1 MKVLKYTYGGI
12 MMNTSNITNYKPGD
26 FAELLGV
33 SVKTLQRWDREGILK
48 ANRTPTDRRY
58 YTYDQYLQFKGIK
71 TEKDNRQT
79 VIYAR
84 VSTRNQKE
92 DLQNQVTFLRQFCNA
107 KGMIVD
113 QCIGE
118 YGSGLNYNRK
128 KWNQLL
134 EEVMEQKIKTIVVT
148 HQDRFIRFGYDWF
161 ERFCEKFHTTIVIVN
176 NEELSPQEELVQD
189 MISILQ
195 VFSCRLYGLR
205 KYKNQIKRDEEIV
218 KELQNRNSSNPRAK
232 M

>member
-12 MMNTSNITNYKPGD
+12 IMNTSNITNYKPGD

-189 MISILQ
+189 MLSILH

-218 KELQNRNSSNPRAK
+218 KELQDRNSSNPRAK